1 MWGFV
6 VGSVCLPPPSRGSRG
21 TWSHHVNR
29 TARRKWHDG
38 TQQRKGN
45 LTTSKIEYW
54 DRVGGRG
61 NITYTSRMGS
71 IGAKMV
77 QR

>member
-1 MWGFV
+1 MGLCGWV
-6 VGSVCLPPPSRGSRG
+6 SVSTPLPWLVG

-54 DRVGGRG
+54 DRFGGRG

-71 IGAKMV
+71 IGGRMV